1 MSTNLHVV
9 WIDTWEGYPRFKGDQ
24 PCAQIG
30 FELFF
35 VNPGDSVKAEAA
47 RRICGQCSYRVEC
60 AAYALRHPLIQGIW
74 GGTTY
79 YQREM
84 LRRKSRKRKAS

>member
-24 PCAQIG
+24 PCAQVDSDA
-30 FELFF
+30 FF
-35 VNPGDSVKAEAA
+35 VRRIDDAEAA
-47 RRICGQCSYRVEC
+47 RRICGQCPYRVEC

-84 LRRKSRKRKAS
+84 LRRKSRGQEAS